1 MFVAR
6 NESTSTVLAVNAAKA
21 AAANNVS
28 AAFLL
33 FLLFFSS
40 AEDGD
45 ADSLFAKA
53 VAATTDPLLSEGE
66 DEEMIAPL
74 DVVPVVSVSVAA
86 FPFLFA
92 VFPLLSFSLL

>member
-1 MFVAR
+1 M
-6 NESTSTVLAVNAAKA
+6 VLAVDAAEA
-21 AAANNVS
+21 AAANDVS
-28 AAFLL
+28 AVFLL

-53 VAATTDPLLSEGE
+53 VAATTNPLLEGE
-66 DEEMIAPL
+66 DEETIAPF
-74 DVVPVVSVSVAA
+74 DVAPVVSVLVAA